1 MKKKQKITLYRII
14 ITAVMLVV
22 LQFLPIAGIPRLIAY
37 LAAYLVIGYD
47 ILRKAGKG
55 ILNGRAF
62 DENFLMA
69 LATLGAFFLA
79 IWTKS
84 GDYLE
89 GIAVMLFYQIGE
101 LFQSYAVGKSR
112 KNISALMDIRPDYA
126 NIEKD
131 GKLEQVDPD
140 EVAVGSIIVVQP
152 GEKVPL
158 DGVVESGNASLNTSA
173 LTGESLPRDVK
184 EGDEIIS
191 GCINLN
197 GVLKIR
203 TTKEFGESTVSK
215 ILDLVENASSRKSRS
230 EAFIS
235 RFAKIYTPAV
245 CISAVLLGIAV
256 PLLRM
261 AFGMDAAWVDW
272 IYRALTFLVV
282 SCPCALVISI
292 PLSFFAGIGGASHE
306 GVLIKGS
313 NYLEALSD
321 AKIVVFDKTGT
332 LTQGV
337 FEVSAVHHTPI
348 EQEKLLEYAALAEC
362 ASSHPISKSLQR
374 AYGKEID
381 RSRVSDIEEISGH
394 GITAVVDGHT
404 VAAGNAKLMKKVLP
418 ETKLPE
424 SEIGTQVY
432 VAYDGKY
439 VGSLE
444 VADVIKEDSKE
455 AVSDLRA
462 AGVQKIVM
470 LTGDAR
476 KAALQLAQQTQWRNK
491 AVSDLYEPGSVFK
504 LITCAAALDA
514 GAITKHSSFYCGES
528 ISVAGTRFHCA
539 NHKRHGAQSVTQAL
553 ENSCNQ
559 SFIQI
564 GGRLGREAFCDYFA
578 AFGLRE
584 PTGID
589 LPAEPKKSLYY
600 TADRMGPV
608 ELASCAFGQSS
619 KISYMEMAAAV
630 CAVVNGGRL
639 MQPYLVS
646 DILNPDGSI
655 LQHTEP
661 VCRRQVIKP
670 ETSETMR
677 EMMEAVVL
685 YGGGRNARIQGYRVG
700 GKSGTSQK
708 LDSADEKARIAS
720 FVAVAPID
728 DPQFLCLDRKSVV

>member
-1 MKKKQKITLYRII
+1 MPKPEPRPLRTLPERAFRARARLVAALMCCVCFAGLAARLAYLQLFSGDWYTSRALGQQLRDTVVPADRGRIYSTDGVLLAANSSCWTLRASPREMPEEKLSLAAQGLAEILELDEAKLLEKFSDRTSNDCLLRYRVERDTADRVRDFCEENGITGIRINQDSKRWYPEGEFLASVLGFTNVDNAGVSGLELKYNDVLTGQNGVVL
-14 ITAVMLVV
+14 TAVN
-22 LQFLPIAGIPRLIAY
+22 AW
-37 LAAYLVIGYD
+37 GYTLEQSYETECFPTEGD
-47 ILRKAGKG
+47 GLRRT
-55 ILNGRAF
+55 I
-62 DENFLMA
+62 DSC
-69 LATLGAFFLA
+69 
-79 IWTKS
+79 IQH
-84 GDYLE
+84 YLE
-89 GIAVMLFYQIGE
+89 NAL
-101 LFQSYAVGKSR
+101 SYAVQEHHVAAR
-112 KNISALMDIRPDYA
+112 
-126 NIEKD
+126 
-131 GKLEQVDPD
+131 
-140 EVAVGSIIVVQP
+140 AVGIVMDV
-152 GEKVPL
+152 
-158 DGVVESGNASLNTSA
+158 NT
-173 LTGESLPRDVK
+173 G
-184 EGDEIIS
+184 
-191 GCINLN
+191 
-197 GVLKIR
+197 
-203 TTKEFGESTVSK
+203 
-215 ILDLVENASSRKSRS
+215 
-230 EAFIS
+230 
-235 RFAKIYTPAV
+235 
-245 CISAVLLGIAV
+245 AVLAMSTTPSYDPNEPRVIA
-256 PLLRM
+256 
-261 AFGMDAAWVDW
+261 DTAARNAV
-272 IYRALTFLVV
+272 
-282 SCPCALVISI
+282 
-292 PLSFFAGIGGASHE
+292 
-306 GVLIKGS
+306 
-313 NYLEALSD
+313 EA
-321 AKIVVFDKTGT
+321 
-332 LTQGV
+332 
-337 FEVSAVHHTPI
+337 
-348 EQEKLLEYAALAEC
+348 
-362 ASSHPISKSLQR
+362 
-374 AYGKEID
+374 
-381 RSRVSDIEEISGH
+381 
-394 GITAVVDGHT
+394 
-404 VAAGNAKLMKKVLP
+404 
-418 ETKLPE
+418 
-424 SEIGTQVY
+424 
-432 VAYDGKY
+432 
-439 VGSLE
+439 
-444 VADVIKEDSKE
+444 
-455 AVSDLRA
+455 
-462 AGVQKIVM
+462 

-539 NHKRHGAQSVTQAL
+539 NHKRHGSQTVTQAL

-564 GGRLGREAFCDYFA
+564 GARLGKEAFCDYFA

-584 PTGID
+584 PTGVD

-728 DPQFLCLDRKSVV
+728 DPQFLCLVCLDEPHSWTTAGGSLSAPVCAEVLEQTLVYKGVPRAVEPETDTDPAQTAADLPADGDSFDGA